1 MKAKILLAVALAL
14 AIAVVAIY
22 AGRPSVKE
30 GKVTDEL
37 GEKHEIVIANSYVLI
52 KHGPTA
58 HQRDRD
64 FDKMMAY
71 VEARQKSWERWRKL
85 VEKYGNET
93 YKAYVVPCRLYTVE
107 EFASFAKELGIVNN
121 ITDIA
126 MYVYYKNGTYHAL
139 GHSVRHGEDFNTWLK
154 SAEEAALISAGHYI
168 LFLRWVAENNGTLP
182 PNATPPFGVAEA
194 LEVGKSEAVV
204 YIGAFVVEAP
214 LRELYQLSKKPQILM
229 VDLPLDLIWKY
240 REEGYQVIVKRV
252 TFGAVYLREKK
263 NLCPKGAGRGE

>member
-52 KHGPTA
+52 KHGPGA

-93 YKAYVVPCRLYTVE
+93 YKA
-107 EFASFAKELGIVNN
+107 
-121 ITDIA
+121 
-126 MYVYYKNGTYHAL
+126 
-139 GHSVRHGEDFNTWLK
+139 
-154 SAEEAALISAGHYI
+154 
-168 LFLRWVAENNGTLP
+168 
-182 PNATPPFGVAEA
+182 
-194 LEVGKSEAVV
+194 
-204 YIGAFVVEAP
+204 
-214 LRELYQLSKKPQILM
+214 
-229 VDLPLDLIWKY
+229 
-240 REEGYQVIVKRV
+240 
-252 TFGAVYLREKK
+252 
-263 NLCPKGAGRGE
+263 

>member
-1 MKAKILLAVALAL
+1 MKAKILLAVALTL

-52 KHGPTA
+52 KHGPSA

-107 EFASFAKELGIVNN
+107 EFASFAKELGIVEN
-121 ITDIA
+121 IVEIIL
-126 MYVYYKNGTYHAL
+126 YVYYKNGTYHGMGFSAKN
-139 GHSVRHGEDFNTWLK
+139 GDNFNAWLK
-154 SAEEAALISAGHYI
+154 SAERGALTSAGHYI
-168 LFLRWVAENNGTLP
+168 LFLRWVKENNGTLP

-194 LEVGKSEAVV
+194 LEVGKSEAEV

-214 LRELYQLSKKPQILM
+214 LRELYQLSKKPQILI

-252 TFGAVYLREKK
+252 TFGDVYLIEKK
-263 NLCPKGAGRGE
+263 NLCPEGAGRGG